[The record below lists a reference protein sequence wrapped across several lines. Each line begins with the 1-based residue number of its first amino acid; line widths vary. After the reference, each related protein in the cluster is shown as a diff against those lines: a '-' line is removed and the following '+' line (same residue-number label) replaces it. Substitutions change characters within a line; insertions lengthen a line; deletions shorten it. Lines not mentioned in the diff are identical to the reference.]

1 MRIYLDFLVLH
12 KAQSKQ
18 RSEHVFSDSV
28 HTLAG
33 HLTRMGP
40 AVPLCA
46 VWLLP
51 MVALFQAY
59 SNFSLE
65 WSEHSKCLA
74 VARMLAF
81 LQNYPK
87 SRQEAAVRLAL
98 SAFGRYWH
106 WVR

>member
-1 MRIYLDFLVLH
+1 MRIYLDFLGLH
-12 KAQSKQ
+12 KVQSKQ
-18 RSEHVFSDSV
+18 RSEHVFFDSV
-28 HTLAG
+28 CALAG
-33 HLTRMGP
+33 HLTPVGP
-40 AVPLCA
+40 AVFLCV

-74 VARMLAF
+74 VAF
-81 LQNYPK
+81 LQNYPE

-106 WVR
+106 RVR